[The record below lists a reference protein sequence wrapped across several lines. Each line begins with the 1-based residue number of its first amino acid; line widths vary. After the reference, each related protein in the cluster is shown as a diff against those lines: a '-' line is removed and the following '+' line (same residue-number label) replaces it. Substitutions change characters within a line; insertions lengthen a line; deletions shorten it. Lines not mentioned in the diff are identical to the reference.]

1 MDSNTLALK
10 NYIDTQRGGGVSD
23 EAIYNMLVSS
33 GWQHDIVAQA
43 LSAQGL
49 VVSNEPTYTQPLNA
63 TQPVATDE
71 KLRKKVK
78 IIGIITIFLGAAAV
92 LSGLLLTDDKLLA
105 GFGIVEVLIGIGVI
119 QFSRVAYT
127 LFNLLAILAILSSLL
142 MLPSFA
148 FAFLLI
154 FSMPSLL
161 LLTTV
166 AIAMVLSIGQLGFY
180 IYGGIVFHNKAI
192 RLMFQS
198 KRNS

>member
-10 NYIDTQRGGGVSD
+10 NYIDAQRAGGVSD

-33 GWQHDIVAQA
+33 GWQHDIVAKG

-49 VVSNEPTYTQPLNA
+49 VITNQPTYTQPLTE
-63 TQPVATDE
+63 TQPAAIDE

-78 IIGIITIFLGAAAV
+78 IIGIITICLGVAAV
-92 LSGLLLTDDKLLA
+92 LSGLLLTDDKLLL
-105 GFGIVEVLIGIGVI
+105 GFGVVEVLIGLGVV

-127 LFNLLAILAILSSLL
+127 LFNLLAILAILSSLI

-148 FAFLLI
+148 FGLLLI

-180 IYGGIVFHNKAI
+180 IYGGIVFHKKEI
-192 RLMFQS
+192 RLMFQG
-198 KRNS
+198 KR

>member
-10 NYIDTQRGGGVSD
+10 NYIDAQRAGGVSD

-33 GWQHDIVAQA
+33 GWQHDIVAQG

-49 VVSNEPTYTQPLNA
+49 VATNQPTYTQPLTE
-63 TQPVATDE
+63 TQPAAIDE

-78 IIGIITIFLGAAAV
+78 IIGIITIFLGVAAV
-92 LSGLLLTDDKLLA
+92 LSGLLLTDDKLLL
-105 GFGIVEVLIGIGVI
+105 GFGVVEVLIGLGVI

-127 LFNLLAILAILSSLL
+127 LFNLLAILAILSSLI

-148 FAFLLI
+148 FGLLLI

-166 AIAMVLSIGQLGFY
+166 AIAMVLTVGQLGFY
-180 IYGGIVFHNKAI
+180 VYGGIFFHKKEI
-192 RLMFQS
+192 RLMFQG
-198 KRNS
+198 KR

>member
-10 NYIDTQRGGGVSD
+10 NYIDTQRAGGVSD

-33 GWQHDIVAQA
+33 GWQHDIVAQG

-49 VVSNEPTYTQPLNA
+49 VATNQPTYTQPLTE
-63 TQPVATDE
+63 TQPAAIDE

-78 IIGIITIFLGAAAV
+78 IIGIITIFLGVAAV
-92 LSGLLLTDDKLLA
+92 LSGLLLTDDKLLL
-105 GFGIVEVLIGIGVI
+105 GFGVVEVLIGLGVI

-127 LFNLLAILAILSSLL
+127 LFNLLAILAILSSLI

-148 FAFLLI
+148 FGLLLI

-166 AIAMVLSIGQLGFY
+166 AIAMVLTVGQLGFY
-180 IYGGIVFHNKAI
+180 IYGGIVFHKKEI
-192 RLMFQS
+192 RLMFQG
-198 KRNS
+198 KR